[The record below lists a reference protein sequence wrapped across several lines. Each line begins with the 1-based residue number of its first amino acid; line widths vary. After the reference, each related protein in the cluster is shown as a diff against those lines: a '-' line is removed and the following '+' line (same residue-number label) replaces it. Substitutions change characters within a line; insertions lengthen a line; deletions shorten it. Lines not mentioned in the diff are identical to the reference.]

1 MGKAKY
7 VLAFV
12 LIAAVLL
19 GAPGSVANAKA
30 NKITGGGWF
39 IDDSSGNKITFG
51 FDGKQTP
58 EPPRNYIAKG
68 QFKLV
73 DHGSGDRIHGIIEEI
88 LVGGLAFK
96 GSCSINGQGDYT
108 FYVRF
113 SDRGKPGAEP
123 GDEIY
128 VAIWESS
135 MRFYEGELKGGNIKI
150 HKK

>member
-1 MGKAKY
+1 MVKAKY
-7 VLAFV
+7 VLVFV

-19 GAPGSVANAKA
+19 GAPGSVANANA

-39 IDDSSGNKITFG
+39 IDDSGNKITFG

-58 EPPRNYIAKG
+58 EPPLHKYIAKG
-68 QFKLV
+68 QFQLV
-73 DHGSGDRIHGIIEEI
+73 DHASGDRIHGIIEEI
-88 LVGGLAFK
+88 KPGSLAFT

-113 SDRGKPGAEP
+113 SDRGKPGVEP

-128 VAIWESS
+128 VAIESP
-135 MRFYEGELKGGNIKI
+135 MRFYEGELKGGNIKV
-150 HKK
+150 H